1 MYAQNLEQNLAAR
14 LVAAFP
20 ADYVV
25 IDAGATLFSFV
36 AALVFFLLELVVYQ
50 TVSWQRALQ
59 PLIIAGQSCCLVV
72 GHALRTHLNFMTQ
85 QHMPEHESKLHD
97 HLSSVMHVASNVKN
111 GFVQA

>member
-1 MYAQNLEQNLAAR
+1 VYSQNWEQDLAAR
-14 LVAAFP
+14 PVAAFP
-20 ADYVV
+20 ADYVL

-72 GHALRTHLNFMTQ
+72 GHALCVHVNLMTQ
-85 QHMPEHESKLHD
+85 QLMPEHRP
-97 HLSSVMHVASNVKN
+97 
-111 GFVQA
+111 

>member
-1 MYAQNLEQNLAAR
+1 MRAVLYLCQEPLRAIHLWYATQVYAQSLEQELAPC

-20 ADYVV
+20 TDHVL

-59 PLIIAGQSCCLVV
+59 PLIIAGQSCCLVD
-72 GHALRTHLNFMTQ
+72 GHALRVHLNFMTQ
-85 QHMPEHESKLHD
+85 QHMPEHES
-97 HLSSVMHVASNVKN
+97 
-111 GFVQA
+111 

>member
-1 MYAQNLEQNLAAR
+1 MEQDLAAR

-20 ADYVV
+20 ADYVL

-59 PLIIAGQSCCLVV
+59 PLIIAGQSYCSVV
-72 GHALRTHLNFMTQ
+72 GHALRVHLDLMIQ
-85 QHMPEHESKLHD
+85 QLIAEHKP
-97 HLSSVMHVASNVKN
+97 
-111 GFVQA
+111 

>member
-1 MYAQNLEQNLAAR
+1 MVCNTSECTEFGARPCKRLE
-14 LVAAFP
+14 AAFP
-20 ADYVV
+20 ADHVL

-72 GHALRTHLNFMTQ
+72 GHAPRLHLNLK
-85 QHMPEHESKLHD
+85 PHD
-97 HLSSVMHVASNVKN
+97 TTAHA
-111 GFVQA
+111 

>member
-1 MYAQNLEQNLAAR
+1 MYSQNWEQDLAAR
-14 LVAAFP
+14 PVAAFP
-20 ADYVV
+20 ADYVL

-72 GHALRTHLNFMTQ
+72 GHALRVHVNLMTQ
-85 QHMPEHESKLHD
+85 QLMPEHRP
-97 HLSSVMHVASNVKN
+97 
-111 GFVQA
+111 

>member
-1 MYAQNLEQNLAAR
+1 MYSQNWEQDLAAR
-14 LVAAFP
+14 PVAAFP
-20 ADYVV
+20 ADYVL

-72 GHALRTHLNFMTQ
+72 GHALRVHINLMTQ
-85 QHMPEHESKLHD
+85 QLMPEHRP
-97 HLSSVMHVASNVKN
+97 
-111 GFVQA
+111 